1 MNIQRSPS
9 GSSVNQLQGNNP
21 NGNPQNPPNRTT
33 SMGPP
38 LSANPINQNQNI
50 NFQIALNQ
58 QQNRNSSISPNASN
72 HLSLSLPG
80 AGMLRMLQYAEGLST
95 GIQVSFLPGVAIQRR
110 KVSQK
115 IPLDVI
121 DKIRKDVENEVSGRK
136 IKGESEDDKNKNDP
150 DGDGKKMKKDNRPD
164 TPASSKRSDGN
175 QDDKSLEEK
184 DEKDADGGIKNES
197 PNSSQRTDRNDEN
210 EIGSSYTIMV
220 DQTFLPESP
229 VNEYGITLRAMRCLE
244 VSTLLKVC
252 DSQGTILTHT
262 FSRLLVFLNLLDHRK
277 RLSVERPHRSFT
289 L

>member
-1 MNIQRSPS
+1 MN
-9 GSSVNQLQGNNP
+9 GSLRASLVIRNNSLKIENLDFTVNAH
-21 NGNPQNPPNRTT
+21 T
-33 SMGPP
+33 
-38 LSANPINQNQNI
+38 
-50 NFQIALNQ
+50 
-58 QQNRNSSISPNASN
+58 
-72 HLSLSLPG
+72 
-80 AGMLRMLQYAEGLST
+80 
-95 GIQVSFLPGVAIQRR
+95 SFLPGVAIQRR